1 MTRQIEITRDGS
13 HTMLSEVGGVPYHSR
28 HGALQES
35 QHVYIH
41 SAFNFVY
48 NAAPGKPIRIFEM
61 GFGTG
66 LNALLTCIRAEELQV
81 HVHYTSI
88 ETEPLS
94 GAEARLLNYCEKLGR
109 PELQPLFNELH
120 DSTWETNAV
129 ISPFFTLQKKKVSIQ
144 DYQPEAH
151 VDLVYYDA
159 FAPSAQPELWT
170 SEVFGKIAGFM
181 EPEAILITYCSKGD
195 VKRAMKAVGL
205 KVKKVPGPLY
215 KRDILRVTRLP
226 LDENG
231 VPIQP
236 VVRRSS
242 STRFPDG
249 GPLK

>member
-1 MTRQIEITRDGS
+1 MTRQIEITKDGS
-13 HTMLSEVGGVPYHSR
+13 HTMLSAAGNVPYHSR

-41 SAFNFVY
+41 SAFDFVI
-48 NAAPGKPIRIFEM
+48 NANPGTPVRIFEM

-66 LNALLTCIRAEELQV
+66 LNALLTFIRATELQLP
-81 HVHYTSI
+81 VHYTSI
-88 ETEPLS
+88 ETAPVT
-94 GAEARLLNYCEKLGR
+94 GPEARLLNFCEKLGR
-109 PELQPLFNELH
+109 QDLQPVFNELH
-120 DSTWETNAV
+120 DSAWETNA
-129 ISPFFTLQKKKVSIQ
+129 IINPFFTLRKIKTSIQ
-144 DYQPEAH
+144 DYNSAGM

-159 FAPSAQPELWT
+159 FAPSSQPELWT
-170 SEVFGKIAGFM
+170 SEVFGKIAAFM
-181 EPEAILITYCSKGD
+181 EPNAVLITYCSKGD

-215 KRDILRVTRLP
+215 KRDILRVTKLP

-242 STRFPDG
+242 STR
-249 GPLK
+249 L